1 MMIMIIMIVII
12 CDNDHVGLWIIID
25 YMMCNH
31 SSSNNDDD
39 DDEYEGWRESS
50 SQNFLAAMNS
60 VFSAREPN

>member
-1 MMIMIIMIVII
+1 
-12 CDNDHVGLWIIID
+12 
-25 YMMCNH
+25 MMCNH
-31 SSSNNDDD
+31 SSSNNDNDDDDDDDD